1 MTAAAAPLLIRDRVR
16 ELRRVKAS
24 SLKPHPLNWRVHG
37 KAQRAALAGVLLEI
51 GYADALLARELED
64 GSLQLIDGHLR
75 AESTPDLEVPVL
87 VLDVNEKEAAK
98 LLATLDP
105 LAGMAGAD
113 RDQLEALLKDVGT
126 DDAAVQ
132 RLLDATARDAG
143 LETGGGP
150 ASQDDVPD
158 APAIAVTEPGD
169 LWQLGP
175 HRILC
180 GDSTRPADVA
190 WALAGELASMLW
202 TDPPY
207 GVEYE
212 GGTGLRIQN
221 DTAKAL
227 PELLRAAFA
236 AASSVLVAGAPVY
249 VAHPAGALSLVFGQA
264 FVGAGWHL
272 HETLVWVKDSLVL
285 GHSDYHYRHE
295 PILYGWK
302 EGDSRPWH
310 SGRSESSVFEVARP
324 KVSPDHPTSKPVE
337 LVAAQIRNSSGPGAL
352 ILDVFG
358 GSGSTLI
365 AAQQLGRR
373 CVSIEIEPRYVD
385 VIVKRLQVL
394 TGHKAKNLTRSEAV
408 IS

>member
-1 MTAAAAPLLIRDRVR
+1 MTTAAPAVIRDRVR

-24 SLKPHPLNWRVHG
+24 SLHPHPLNWRTHG
-37 KAQRAALAGVLLEI
+37 KAQRAAIAGVLEEI
-51 GYADALLARELED
+51 GYADALLARELPD

-87 VLDVNEKEAAK
+87 VLDVDEREAAK

-113 RDQLEALLKDVGT
+113 AEQLEALLKDVGT
-126 DDAAVQ
+126 DSEALR
-132 RLLDATARDAG
+132 RLLDATAREAG
-143 LETGGGP
+143 LEPDGGSV
-150 ASQDDVPD
+150 AQDDAPPAPD
-158 APAIAVTEPGD
+158 AAVSQPGD

-175 HRILC
+175 HRLLC
-180 GDSTRPADVA
+180 GDSSKAEDVA
-190 WALAGELASMLW
+190 RAMGGSAAAMLW

-212 GGTGLRIQN
+212 GGTGLTIQN

-227 PELLRAAFA
+227 PELLRAAFG

-264 FVGAGWHL
+264 FVSAGWHL

-302 EGDSRPWH
+302 EGGSRPWLT
-310 SGRSESSVFEVARP
+310 GRSESSVFEIARP
-324 KVSPDHPTSKPVE
+324 KASPDHPTSKPVE
-337 LVAAQIRNSSGPGAL
+337 LVASHMRNSSKPNA
-352 ILDVFG
+352 IVLDLFG
-358 GSGSTLI
+358 GSGTTLV
-365 AAQQLGRR
+365 AAQHLGRR

-385 VIVKRLQVL
+385 VIVKRYQLL
-394 TGHKAKNLTRSEAV
+394 TGDRGQNLERPEARV
-408 IS
+408 A